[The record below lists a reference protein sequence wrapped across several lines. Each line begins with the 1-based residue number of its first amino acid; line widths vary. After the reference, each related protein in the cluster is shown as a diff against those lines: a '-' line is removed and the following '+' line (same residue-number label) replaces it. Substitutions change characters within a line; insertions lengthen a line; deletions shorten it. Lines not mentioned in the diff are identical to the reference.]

1 MSVGQTVEQTA
12 KSLAGRAV
20 APIGGPRRRTRA
32 AQPSS
37 TSLSRSSSG
46 SSSGSSSQSS
56 KGESRQ
62 SKGEQTRKAILET
75 AIRRFGQDGYRQTS
89 VADIARDAGV
99 SGTLA
104 YAYFPNKEA
113 LFLAAVDEDAAAI
126 IEKAIPPTGVL
137 LADEDWQQLLLVT
150 LVSNLEHHPLAHRLL
165 AGLEPEATSRVLHTP
180 ALEGMRKVVAERI
193 RQDQDTGAVRDD
205 IEVDRMANGLV
216 AIILSL
222 LMSVV
227 QLGSD
232 HVLDFSDDVDTVLRA
247 AFEPR

>member
-1 MSVGQTVEQTA
+1 MSVGQTT

-20 APIGGPRRRTRA
+20 RPISGPRR
-32 AQPSS
+32 P
-37 TSLSRSSSG
+37 TSATTTASRS
-46 SSSGSSSQSS
+46 
-56 KGESRQ
+56 

-75 AIRRFGQDGYRQTS
+75 AIRRFGRDGYRQTS

-126 IEKAIPPTGVL
+126 IHRAIPSSGV
-137 LADEDWQQLLLVT
+137 LADEDWQQLVLVT

-180 ALEGMRKVVAERI
+180 ALEGLRKVVAARI
-193 RQDQDTGAVRDD
+193 GQDQDTGAVRDD
-205 IEVDRMANGLV
+205 IDVDRMANGLV

-247 AFEPR
+247 AFEVRK